1 MKRIS
6 FLVFLLLPLLTIRA
20 EDSTS
25 NNYVISWCINGNIVS
40 TSTIPIGLPLGELPK
55 LADDVICEGKSFYG
69 WTTETGYSHEIAAPT
84 CIDENTIPSSNTTYH
99 AVFAEK
105 VEETCWQKTDI
116 KDISSTD
123 EIIIVMEVQS
133 SGNNEYYYYAL
144 RYDNKETSK
153 LPSSEVKIRN
163 NTLIIDESIAI
174 LLSNMTW
181 RFTKSE
187 EGFIVNSMKDA
198 SMRLYCTSTDVCV
211 HRRDYNNNN
220 FTIINDYLYNK
231 DRNKYIYGKFN
242 SGIWYWH
249 CQIAKVD
256 THKILLL
263 KKFDYFYRNF
273 STTCSSQY
281 TPLAIQ
287 IVEWKQDAIIVMY
300 NGDPN
305 ESVEIYIDQNRQDE
319 EYSLS
324 NLRKDVAIYEIPIS
338 ELSSNPG
345 KRLEIIIGDAAKTFD
360 IPIIVYQNNNQDV
373 VLSTSDSIDII
384 VANGGELSITDIQY
398 INNPIRNITIYGGGK
413 LTIGVGCTLNA
424 STITMRIG
432 SVKNNTYASAYP
444 QLALHGTIGKL
455 SNFHIDYITTYDRY
469 YALSLP
475 YTANTKNIH
484 YPIDIYG
491 ENVPLD
497 NTGSFQLQYYDGA
510 ARAETGNGWK
520 NLEEP
525 AEGATL
531 KPYQGYTFWGAP
543 KKVSVNNNTKERQKF
558 GIHRIPLEMDIN
570 LINQCEIV
578 SKKLSVVAHG
588 NETTMNNDRG
598 WNYLGNP
605 FLSQYSGMSDSL
617 CLQIG
622 LLEKEMIDNQWTGSY
637 IYIGQL
643 RYITQTEDGKTYTS
657 DRVSNAIL
665 NPFNT
670 YFIQASQDGELLFNP
685 PSHIDNSSIKQYVPT
700 SISTTEITTGITLSN
715 FNESDYTGLLIAE
728 NFTDDYEFNAD
739 LSKFENQGLN
749 IYTISHHG
757 KHAYLA
763 INKELATSIPLGY
776 KVQEEGLYTI
786 SFDTKRY
793 DIKNI
798 AALYLIDHELGHTK
812 DLLKDD
818 YIFNSDS
825 GTYDHRFELKVEFE
839 EENLSEIAIVEEPDI
854 YIYIESNMLKFK
866 NLQKHSIVHIHDLM
880 GNVIYRCEDVQYDL
894 SIPFEQRFYLIRIEY
909 KGNSKT
915 YKIIIP

>member
-6 FLVFLLLPLLTIRA
+6 FLIFLLFPLLTMHA

-25 NNYVISWCINGNIVS
+25 NKYVISWCINGKIVS
-40 TSTIPIGLPLGELPK
+40 TSTIPIGQPLGELPK
-55 LADDVICEGKSFYG
+55 LADDAICEGKSFYG
-69 WTTETGYSHEIAAPT
+69 WTAEADYSHEIDAPS
-84 CIDENTIPSSNTTYH
+84 CIDDNTIPLSNTTYH

-105 VEETCWQKTDI
+105 VEKNAWVKTTIKELSSDDI
-116 KDISSTD
+116 IIITMNIQNSKDSSTYNQLKYHAKADSLQNIVGLKVENNVVISSVD
-123 EIIIVMEVQS
+123 VKNFGWHID
-133 SGNNEYYYYAL
+133 GNEDGFTVRKAGISNT
-144 RYDNKETSK
+144 RY
-153 LPSSEVKIRN
+153 
-163 NTLIIDESIAI
+163 
-174 LLSNMTW
+174 
-181 RFTKSE
+181 
-187 EGFIVNSMKDA
+187 
-198 SMRLYCTSTDVCV
+198 LYCTPSKKKLLIGNTSSDKK
-211 HRRDYNNNN
+211 
-220 FTIINDYLYNK
+220 FIINNELLQHVDTK
-231 DRNKYIYGKFN
+231 KYI
-242 SGIWYWH
+242 GINISNYLWWWT
-249 CQIAKVD
+249 QETEFPGQKLVLF
-256 THKILLL
+256 KNVN
-263 KKFDYFYRNF
+263 YFYRNF

-432 SVKNNTYASAYP
+432 SVKNNTYACAYP

-793 DIKNI
+793 DIENI

-854 YIYIESNMLKFK
+854 YIYIESDMLKFK

-894 SIPFEQRFYLIRIEY
+894 SIPFEQKFYLIRIEY

>member
-6 FLVFLLLPLLTIRA
+6 FLIFLLFPLLTMHA

-25 NNYVISWCINGNIVS
+25 NKYVISWCINGKIVS
-40 TSTIPIGLPLGELPK
+40 TSTIPIGQPLGELPK
-55 LADDVICEGKSFYG
+55 LADDAICEGKSFYG
-69 WTTETGYSHEIAAPT
+69 WTAEADYSHEINAPS
-84 CIDENTIPSSNTTYH
+84 CIDENTIPSSNSTYH

-105 VEETCWQKTDI
+105 VGETCWLKTDV
-116 KDISSTD
+116 KDISYTDKIAIILEVIGSDSTYNYVLKEPQNSD
-123 EIIIVMEVQS
+123 KNKWVASIV
-133 SGNNEYYYYAL
+133 
-144 RYDNKETSK
+144 
-153 LPSSEVKIRN
+153 EVKNGRRITYNLDNLYIWHISKNNDSLIIYSSLEYDKWLYCTKDSIKLDATESDKYFKMKN
-163 NTLIIDESIAI
+163 NTLYNISRKLYIAGAYAGDVKWLYWNVYSKAKSTQSIA
-174 LLSNMTW
+174 
-181 RFTKSE
+181 FFK
-187 EGFIVNSMKDA
+187 
-198 SMRLYCTSTDVCV
+198 
-211 HRRDYNNNN
+211 
-220 FTIINDYLYNK
+220 
-231 DRNKYIYGKFN
+231 KY
-242 SGIWYWH
+242 
-249 CQIAKVD
+249 
-256 THKILLL
+256 
-263 KKFDYFYRNF
+263 DYFYKNF
-273 STTCSSQY
+273 STTCSSLY

-287 IVEWKQDAIIVMY
+287 IVEWKQDAIVVMY

-305 ESVEIYIDQNRQDE
+305 ENVEIYIDQNRCNEDFL
-319 EYSLS
+319 LS

-360 IPIIVYQNNNQDV
+360 IPIIVYQNNNQDFA
-373 VLSTSDSIDII
+373 LSTSDSIDII
-384 VANGGELSITDIQY
+384 VANGGELSITDNQD

-413 LTIGVGCTLNA
+413 LTIGVGCILNA
-424 STITMRIG
+424 STIIMRIG
-432 SVKNNTYASAYP
+432 SVKNNTYTSAYP

-455 SNFHIDYITTYDRY
+455 SNFYIDYITTYDRY

-475 YTANTKNIH
+475 YAANTKNIH

-491 ENVPLD
+491 ENVAPD
-497 NTGSFQLQYYDGA
+497 NTGSFLLQYYDGA
-510 ARAETGNGWK
+510 ARAATGNGWK

-525 AEGATL
+525 AEGAIL

-685 PSHIDNSSIKQYVPT
+685 PSHIDNSSIKQFVPT

-757 KHAYLA
+757 KNAYLA

-793 DIKNI
+793 DIENI

-854 YIYIESNMLKFK
+854 YIYIESDMLKFK

-894 SIPFEQRFYLIRIEY
+894 SIPFEQKFYLIRIEY

>member
-25 NNYVISWCINGNIVS
+25 NNYVISWCINGKIVS
-40 TSTIPIGLPLGELPK
+40 TSTIPIGQPLGELPK
-55 LADDVICEGKSFYG
+55 LAEDAICEGKSFYG
-69 WTTETGYSHEIAAPT
+69 WTTEADYSHEIDIPT
-84 CIDENTIPSSNTTYH
+84 CIDENTIPSSNTTYY

-105 VEETCWQKTDI
+105 VEKNAWVKTTIKELSSDDIIIITMNIQMGQDSSTYNQLKYNVKDDILQNIIDLKVENNVVISSVDI
-116 KDISSTD
+116 KNFGWHID
-123 EIIIVMEVQS
+123 
-133 SGNNEYYYYAL
+133 GNEDGFTIRKAGIPNT
-144 RYDNKETSK
+144 RY
-153 LPSSEVKIRN
+153 
-163 NTLIIDESIAI
+163 
-174 LLSNMTW
+174 
-181 RFTKSE
+181 
-187 EGFIVNSMKDA
+187 
-198 SMRLYCTSTDVCV
+198 LYCTSNDELLIGNTTSDKK
-211 HRRDYNNNN
+211 
-220 FTIINDYLYNK
+220 FIIDKELLQHVNTK
-231 DRNKYIYGKFN
+231 KYI
-242 SGIWYWH
+242 GINFSKNLWW
-249 CQIAKVD
+249 
-256 THKILLL
+256 THKSNTNFPSQKLVLF
-263 KKFDYFYRNF
+263 KNVNYFYRNF

-578 SKKLSVVAHG
+578 SKKLTVVAHG

-622 LLEKEMIDNQWTGSY
+622 LLEKEMINNQWTGSY

-793 DIKNI
+793 DIENI

-818 YIFNSDS
+818 YIFNADS

-854 YIYIESNMLKFK
+854 YIYIESDMLKFK